1 MGFFDRTLIRGLL
14 LAGGTALLV
23 GVVGQLSARALR
35 KDADLRAGQ
44 DRATQLAT
52 ILGADLL
59 EPSTMPAGGAARAAL
74 RRLLDH
80 DPRIKS
86 LYTVVRRDS
95 RDVVV
100 LSVARDR
107 TTHPAGTPLQLTEQ
121 GHRAFR
127 TGNVT
132 VAGGAPMTVYVPIR
146 ALNGNVLGLLVA
158 ETQPEF
164 SMSANIWTLLV
175 LPLLAAA
182 AMGVW
187 LVAQFARPLVKIQSI
202 FSDQDPDV
210 PTPCSIAEAAES
222 LDEIVARM
230 NEDKR
235 ALEAQVR
242 ANTQQLKEASKTRDE
257 VISNTV
263 HELRTPLS
271 TIVATLDILQS
282 FDDMPKAEADEF
294 LAQASAACQHMRF
307 LVNDILDSAAI
318 ESGAFSVDAS
328 SCSVNEI
335 FKAAERVMLPSAL
348 ASSIELQIE
357 PGDPD
362 IKVFAD
368 QSRVLQILFN
378 LLSNAIK
385 YSPDGRTVT
394 LRAASNPLAAVIEI
408 EDEGD
413 GVPLASRARLF
424 SKFSRLTQNHKH
436 VVEGSGLGLYL
447 AKQLIELMNGSIGYR
462 ERDEEGQTGSVFW
475 FTLPLAKESPE
486 PALLEPTLDD
496 ST

>member
-23 GVVGQLSARALR
+23 GVVGQLSTAALS
-35 KDADLRAGQ
+35 KDADLRADQ
-44 DRATQLAT
+44 DRTTQLAT

-74 RRLLDH
+74 RRLLYH

-100 LSVARDR
+100 LSVTRDR
-107 TTHPAGTPLQLTEQ
+107 TTHPAGAPLQLTEQ

-127 TGNVT
+127 TGNVAA
-132 VAGGAPMTVYVPIR
+132 AGGAQTIVYVPIR

-158 ETQPEF
+158 ETQPG
-164 SMSANIWTLLV
+164 SSVSVNVWTLLL

-210 PTPCSIAEAAES
+210 PTPRSIAEAAAS
-222 LDEIVARM
+222 LDDMVARM
-230 NEDKR
+230 NEGKR

-242 ANTQQLKEASKTRDE
+242 ANAQQLKEASETRDE

-282 FDDMPKAEADEF
+282 FDDMPEAEAAEF

-318 ESGAFSVDAS
+318 ESGVFSVDAG

-394 LRAASNPLAAVIEI
+394 LRAASNTLAAVIEI
-408 EDEGD
+408 EDEGE
-413 GVPLASRARLF
+413 GVPLTSRARLF
-424 SKFSRLTQNHKH
+424 SKFTRLPHNHKH
-436 VVEGSGLGLYL
+436 VVEGTGLGLYL
-447 AKQLIELMNGSIGYR
+447 SKQLIELMNGSIGYC
-462 ERDEEGQTGSVFW
+462 ERDEEGKTGSVFW

-486 PALLEPTLDD
+486 PAPLEPTLDD
-496 ST
+496 SA